1 MFAEDE
7 KRDWKGSTEVTQTH
21 TQKTTNPAIK
31 PEGEMTNT
39 KEAEG
44 VESSHTV
51 SSKDEGDTEVT
62 ATGSTI
68 PPLPQDELRMR
79 RLKHL
84 EQ

>member
-7 KRDWKGSTEVTQTH
+7 KRDRKGSAEVTQTH
-21 TQKTTNPAIK
+21 TQRTTNPGIK
-31 PEGEMTNT
+31 PEGEMANT
-39 KEAEG
+39 KEAEE
-44 VESSHTV
+44 VASSHKI

-62 ATGSTI
+62 AAGSTI